1 MSWYRLV
8 QIGTGWYRL
17 EQVGSSWYRLA
28 QVGTGWYRLV
38 QVGMTK
44 IVLRLGPGPLQ
55 KITGNLELEI
65 DVKVSIYLQR

>member
-1 MSWYRLV
+1 MFWYELVWVGTDLYRLV
-8 QIGTGWYRL
+8 
-17 EQVGSSWYRLA
+17 